1 MPTFGRET
9 TTDEVLA
16 GIDLS
21 GRHAL
26 VTGASAGLGVETSRA
41 LAAHGAKVTMAVRDV
56 PKGEAAVA
64 TIRASVPDAD
74 LELREVDLANQASV
88 RAFDE
93 AFLAGHSTLDLFIAN
108 AGLMACPQG
117 ATVDGFELQIG
128 TNHLGHFTMAKAL
141 LPLLQATP
149 GSRAVVLSSS
159 GHRISDV
166 DLDDPN
172 FERTPYDPWAAYG
185 RSKTANVLTALALD
199 HRLADHGSRAFAV
212 HPGGIMTELGRHLTR
227 ETLEQLQALR
237 PPGEEPFWKTVP
249 QGAATSCWA
258 ATSPDLAEER
268 CWFLED
274 CHKATITDDPLAP
287 AGVRAYALDPERAE
301 ALWTR
306 SEEWLAE
313 QGS

>member
-1 MPTFGRET
+1 MSTFGRES

-41 LAAHGAKVTMAVRDV
+41 LAAHGAKVTMAVRDLA
-56 PKGEAAVA
+56 KGQAAVDA
-64 TIRASVPDAD
+64 IRASVADAD
-74 LELREVDLANQASV
+74 LELREVDLADQSSV
-88 RAFDE
+88 RAFDD
-93 AFLAGHSTLDLFIAN
+93 AFLADHSTLDLLIAN

-117 ATVDGFELQIG
+117 TTVDGFELQIG

-149 GSRAVVLSSS
+149 GSRAVLLSSS

-166 DLDDPN
+166 DLDDPG
-172 FERTPYDPWAAYG
+172 FERTPYDPWVAYG
-185 RSKTANVLTALALD
+185 RSKTANVLTAMALD
-199 HRLADHGSRAFAV
+199 RRLADHGSRAFAV

-227 ETLEQLQALR
+227 ETLQQLRDLR

-249 QGAATSCWA
+249 QGAATTCWA
-258 ATSPDLAEER
+258 ATSPELEDQR

-274 CHKATITDDPLAP
+274 CGRAELTDDPLAP
-287 AGVRAYALDPERAE
+287 AGVRAYAVDPDRAE
-301 ALWTR
+301 ALWSR

-313 QGS
+313 RGS

>member
-1 MPTFGRET
+1 MSTFGRET

-26 VTGASAGLGVETSRA
+26 VTGASAGLGVETTRA

-56 PKGEAAVA
+56 AKGQAAMA
-64 TIRASVPDAD
+64 TVRDAVPDAD
-74 LELREVDLANQASV
+74 LDLRELDLADQASV

-93 AFLAGHSTLDLFIAN
+93 AFLADHSSLDLFIGN

-117 ATVDGFELQIG
+117 TTVDGFELQLG

-149 GSRAVVLSSS
+149 GSRAVLLSSS

-166 DLDDPN
+166 DLDDPG

-227 ETLEQLQALR
+227 ETLQQLQDLR

-249 QGAATSCWA
+249 QGAATTCWA
-258 ATSPDLAEER
+258 ATSPDLDDER

-274 CHKATITDDPLAP
+274 CRKAELTDDPLSP
-287 AGVRAYALDPERAE
+287 AGVRAYAVDPDRAE
-301 ALWTR
+301 ALWSR
-306 SEEWLAE
+306 SEEWLADK
-313 QGS
+313 GF

>member
-1 MPTFGRET
+1 MAFGRET
-9 TTDEVLA
+9 TTDEVLD

-26 VTGASAGLGVETSRA
+26 VTGASAGLGVETTRA

-56 PKGEAAVA
+56 PKGEAALA
-64 TIRASVPDAD
+64 TIRGSVPDAD
-74 LELREVDLANQASV
+74 LELRQVDLASQASV
-88 RAFDE
+88 RAFDD
-93 AFLAGHSTLDLFIAN
+93 AFLADHSTLDLFIGN

-117 ATVDGFELQIG
+117 TTVDGFELQIG

-149 GSRAVVLSSS
+149 GSRAVLLSSS

-166 DLDDPN
+166 DLEDPG
-172 FERTPYDPWAAYG
+172 FERTPYDPWTAYG
-185 RSKTANVLTALALD
+185 RSKTANVLTAVALD
-199 HRLADHGSRAFAV
+199 RRLADHGARAFAV

-227 ETLEQLQALR
+227 EALQQLQALR
-237 PPGEEPFWKTVP
+237 PPGDEPFWKTVP
-249 QGAATSCWA
+249 QGAATTCWA
-258 ATSPDLAEER
+258 ATSPDLDDDR

-274 CHKATITDDPLAP
+274 CGRATITDDPLAP
-287 AGVRAYALDPERAE
+287 AGVRAYALDPDRAE

-313 QGS
+313 KGL